1 MKPVLDKLHQNLK
14 SIVKK
19 VKRYIKTLWAIALI
33 FGFAVKSYAQE
44 GIRAPLEL
52 GKIEPYKMEVTYDKT
67 SHLIFPTAIRYVDLG
82 SEYLIA
88 GKAEDAENV
97 LRIKATARDFEGE
110 TNFSVITNDGR
121 FYSFNVYYSSYPEV
135 LSYDLLTLQKA
146 VGKASGNDVL
156 FEELGN
162 NSPSL
167 AGLLLKT
174 IYSKDKRIVKHI
186 GAKSYGIQ
194 FILKGI
200 YIHNGKY
207 YFHTELRN
215 RTNVPFHID
224 FVNFKAVDKK
234 IAKRTVVQERP
245 IIPLRIY
252 KPLNEIAGKTVEQNV
267 FLLDQFTIDGDK
279 ILLIEIFEKNG
290 GRHQTLQVEN
300 LDLLKARLVNDMHL
314 KF

>member
-1 MKPVLDKLHQNLK
+1 MKNHLK
-14 SIVKK
+14 
-19 VKRYIKTLWAIALI
+19 TFWAFALMI
-33 FGFAVKSYAQE
+33 GFAVSSFAQDS
-44 GIRAPLEL
+44 IRTPLAL
-52 GKIEPYKMEVTYDKT
+52 GKIEPYQMEVTYDKT
-67 SHLIFPTAIRYVDLG
+67 SHLIFPTGIRYVDLG

-97 LRIKATARDFEGE
+97 LRVKASVRDFEFE

-121 FYSFNVYYSSYPEV
+121 FYSFNVYYSSYPDV
-135 LSYDLLTLQKA
+135 LSYDLLTMQKA
-146 VGKASGNDVL
+146 VDKTNGNDVL

-167 AGLLLKT
+167 AGLLLET
-174 IYSKDKRIVKHI
+174 IYKNDKRIVKHI
-186 GAKSYGIQ
+186 GAKSFGIQ

-207 YFHTELRN
+207 YFHTELGN
-215 RTNVPFHID
+215 RTNVPFQID
-224 FVNFKAVDKK
+224 FINFKVVDKK

-245 IIPLRIY
+245 MIPLRTY
-252 KPLNEIAGKTVEQNV
+252 KPLDGINGKSTEQNV
-267 FLLDQFTIDGDK
+267 FLLDQFTIADDK

-290 GRHQTLQVEN
+290 GRHQTLQIEN
-300 LDLLKARLVNDMHL
+300 SDLIKARLIDDMHL

>member
-1 MKPVLDKLHQNLK
+1 MKNHLK
-14 SIVKK
+14 
-19 VKRYIKTLWAIALI
+19 TFWAIALI
-33 FGFAVKSYAQE
+33 LGFAVQSYAQDS
-44 GIRAPLEL
+44 IRTPLAL
-52 GKIEPYKMEVTYDKT
+52 GKIEPYRMGVTYDKT

-97 LRIKATARDFEGE
+97 LRVKASVRDFEPE

-121 FYSFNVYYSSYPEV
+121 FYSFNVYYSSYPEAM
-135 LSYDLLTLQKA
+135 SYDLLTMQKA
-146 VGKASGNDVL
+146 VDKAKGNDVL

-167 AGLLLKT
+167 AGLLLET
-174 IYSKDKRIVKHI
+174 IYKKDKRIVKHI
-186 GAKSYGIQ
+186 GSKSFGIQ

-215 RTNVPFHID
+215 RTNVPFQID
-224 FVNFKAVDKK
+224 FINFKVVDKK
-234 IAKRTVVQERP
+234 VAKRTVVQERP
-245 IIPLRIY
+245 MIPLRTY
-252 KPLNEIAGKTVEQNV
+252 KPLDEIGGKTTEQNV
-267 FLLDQFTIDGDK
+267 FLLDQFTIADDK
-279 ILLIEIFEKNG
+279 VLLIEIFEKNG

-300 LDLLKARLVNDMHL
+300 SDLIKARLINDMHL

>member
-1 MKPVLDKLHQNLK
+1 MKNNLK
-14 SIVKK
+14 
-19 VKRYIKTLWAIALI
+19 TFWTIALMI
-33 FGFAVKSYAQE
+33 GFAISSFAQDS
-44 GIRAPLEL
+44 IRTPLAL
-52 GKIEPYKMEVTYDKT
+52 GKIEPYQMEVTYDKT
-67 SHLIFPTAIRYVDLG
+67 SHLIFPTGIRYVDLG

-97 LRIKATARDFEGE
+97 LRVKASVRDFESE

-121 FYSFNVYYSSYPEV
+121 FYSFNVYYSSYPDV
-135 LSYDLLTLQKA
+135 LSYDLLTMQKA
-146 VGKASGNDVL
+146 VDKTNGNDVL

-167 AGLLLKT
+167 AGLLLET
-174 IYSKDKRIVKHI
+174 IYKNDKRIVKHI
-186 GAKSYGIQ
+186 GAKSFGIQ

-207 YFHTELRN
+207 YFHTELGN
-215 RTNVPFHID
+215 RTNVPFEID
-224 FVNFKAVDKK
+224 FINFKIVDKK

-245 IIPLRIY
+245 MIPLRTY
-252 KPLNEIAGKTVEQNV
+252 KPLDDINGKSTEQNV
-267 FLLDQFTIDGDK
+267 FLLDQFTIADDK

-300 LDLLKARLVNDMHL
+300 SDLIKARLIDDMHL

>member
-1 MKPVLDKLHQNLK
+1 MKNH
-14 SIVKK
+14 
-19 VKRYIKTLWAIALI
+19 IKTFWAFALI
-33 FGFAVKSYAQE
+33 IGFAVNTFAQDS
-44 GIRAPLEL
+44 IKAPLNL
-52 GKIEPYKMEVTYDKT
+52 GKIEPYQMQVTYDKT
-67 SHLIFPTAIRYVDLG
+67 THLIFPTAIRYVDLG

-97 LRIKATARDFEGE
+97 LRVKASVKDFETE

-121 FYSFNVYYSSYPEV
+121 FYSFNVYYSAYPEA
-135 LSYDLLTLQKA
+135 LSYDLITMQKA
-146 VGKASGNDVL
+146 VDKKNGNDVL

-167 AGLLLKT
+167 AGLLLET
-174 IYSKDKRIVKHI
+174 IYKKDQRIVKHI
-186 GAKSYGIQ
+186 GAKSFGIQ

-215 RTNVPFHID
+215 RTNVPFGID
-224 FVNFKAVDKK
+224 FINFKVVDKK
-234 IAKRTVVQERP
+234 VAKRTVVQERP
-245 IIPLRIY
+245 MIPLRTY
-252 KPLNEIAGKTVEQNV
+252 KPLNEIGGKAIEQNV
-267 FLLDQFTIDGDK
+267 FLLDQFTIADDK
-279 ILLIEIFEKNG
+279 VLLIEIFEKNG

-300 LDLLKARLVNDMHL
+300 SDLIKARLINDMHL

>member
-1 MKPVLDKLHQNLK
+1 MKNHF
-14 SIVKK
+14 
-19 VKRYIKTLWAIALI
+19 KTFWAIALI
-33 FGFAVKSYAQE
+33 LGFAVQSYAQDS
-44 GIRAPLEL
+44 ANAKTPLAL

-97 LRIKATARDFEGE
+97 LRVKATVRDFEPE

-121 FYSFNVYYSSYPEV
+121 FYSFNVYYSSYPEA
-135 LSYDLLTLQKA
+135 LSYDLLTMQKA
-146 VGKASGNDVL
+146 LDKANGNDVL

-167 AGLLLKT
+167 AGLLLET
-174 IYSKDKRIVKHI
+174 IYKKDKRIVMHI
-186 GAKSYGIQ
+186 GAKSFGIQ
-194 FILKGI
+194 FILKSI

-215 RTNVPFHID
+215 RTNVPFQID
-224 FVNFKAVDKK
+224 FINFKVVDKK
-234 IAKRTVVQERP
+234 VAKRTVVQERP
-245 IIPLRIY
+245 MIPLRTY
-252 KPLNEIAGKTVEQNV
+252 KPLDEIGGKTTEQNV
-267 FLLDQFTIDGDK
+267 FLLDQFTIADDK
-279 ILLIEIFEKNG
+279 VLLIEIFEKNG
-290 GRHQTLQVEN
+290 GRHQTLQIEN
-300 LDLLKARLVNDMHL
+300 SDLIKARLINDMHL

>member
-1 MKPVLDKLHQNLK
+1 MKNHLK
-14 SIVKK
+14 
-19 VKRYIKTLWAIALI
+19 TFWAFALI
-33 FGFAVKSYAQE
+33 LGFAVQSYAQDS
-44 GIRAPLEL
+44 AKTPLAL
-52 GKIEPYKMEVTYDKT
+52 GKIEPYRMEVTYDKT

-97 LRIKATARDFEGE
+97 LRVKASVREFEAE

-121 FYSFNVYYSSYPEV
+121 FYSFNVYYSPYPEA
-135 LSYDLLTLQKA
+135 LSYDLLTMQKA
-146 VGKASGNDVL
+146 VDKANGNDVL

-167 AGLLLKT
+167 AGLLLET
-174 IYSKDKRIVKHI
+174 IYKKDKRIVKHI
-186 GAKSYGIQ
+186 GAKSFGIQ

-215 RTNVPFHID
+215 RTNVPFQID
-224 FVNFKAVDKK
+224 FINFKVVDKK
-234 IAKRTVVQERP
+234 VAKRTVVQERP
-245 IIPLRIY
+245 LTPLRTY
-252 KPLNEIAGKTVEQNV
+252 KPLDGIGGKSIEQNV
-267 FLLDQFTIDGDK
+267 FLLDQFTIADDK
-279 ILLIEIFEKNG
+279 VLLIEVFEKNG

-300 LDLLKARLVNDMHL
+300 SDLIKARLINDMHL

>member
-1 MKPVLDKLHQNLK
+1 MKNHLK
-14 SIVKK
+14 
-19 VKRYIKTLWAIALI
+19 TFWAIALI
-33 FGFAVKSYAQE
+33 LGFAVQSYAQDS
-44 GIRAPLEL
+44 IKTPLAL
-52 GKIEPYKMEVTYDKT
+52 GKIEPYRMEVTYDKT

-97 LRIKATARDFEGE
+97 LRVKASVRDFEPE

-121 FYSFNVYYSSYPEV
+121 FYSFNVYYSSYPEAM
-135 LSYDLLTLQKA
+135 SYDLLTMQKA
-146 VGKASGNDVL
+146 VDKTNGNDVL

-167 AGLLLKT
+167 AGLLLET
-174 IYSKDKRIVKHI
+174 IYKKDKRIVKHI
-186 GAKSYGIQ
+186 GAKSFGIQ

-215 RTNVPFHID
+215 RTNVPFEID
-224 FVNFKAVDKK
+224 FINFKVVDKK
-234 IAKRTVVQERP
+234 VAKRTVIQERP
-245 IIPLRIY
+245 LTPLRTY
-252 KPLNEIAGKTVEQNV
+252 KPLDGIAGKSTEQNV
-267 FLLDQFTIDGDK
+267 FLLDQFTIADDK
-279 ILLIEIFEKNG
+279 VLLIEIFEKNG

-300 LDLLKARLVNDMHL
+300 SDLIKARLIDDMHL

>member
-1 MKPVLDKLHQNLK
+1 MKNHLK
-14 SIVKK
+14 
-19 VKRYIKTLWAIALI
+19 TFWAFALI
-33 FGFAVKSYAQE
+33 LGFAVQSYAQDSTK
-44 GIRAPLEL
+44 AKTPLAL

-97 LRIKATARDFEGE
+97 LRVKATVRDFETE

-135 LSYDLLTLQKA
+135 LSYDLLTMQKA
-146 VGKASGNDVL
+146 VDKANGNDVL

-167 AGLLLKT
+167 AGLLLET
-174 IYSKDKRIVKHI
+174 IYNKDKRIVKHI
-186 GAKSYGIQ
+186 GAKSFGIQ

-207 YFHTELRN
+207 YFHTELKN
-215 RTNVPFHID
+215 KTNVPFQID
-224 FVNFKAVDKK
+224 FINFKVVDKK
-234 IAKRTVVQERP
+234 VAKRTVVQERP
-245 IIPLRIY
+245 MIPLRTY
-252 KPLNEIAGKTVEQNV
+252 KPLDEIGGKLTEQNV
-267 FLLDQFTIDGDK
+267 FLLDQFTIADDK
-279 ILLIEIFEKNG
+279 VLLIEIFEKNG

-300 LDLLKARLVNDMHL
+300 SDLIKARLINDMHL

>member
-1 MKPVLDKLHQNLK
+1 MKNLFRTFWT
-14 SIVKK
+14 V
-19 VKRYIKTLWAIALI
+19 ALI
-33 FGFAVKSYAQE
+33 IGFAVTSFAQDS
-44 GIRAPLEL
+44 ANAKTPLAL

-97 LRIKATARDFEGE
+97 LRIKAAVRDFEPE

-121 FYSFNVYYSSYPEV
+121 FYSFNVYYSGYPDV
-135 LSYDLLTLQKA
+135 LSYDLLTMQKK
-146 VGKASGNDVL
+146 VDKANGNDVL

-167 AGLLLKT
+167 AGLLLET
-174 IYSKDKRIVKHI
+174 IYKKDKRIVKHI
-186 GAKSYGIQ
+186 GAKSFGIQ

-200 YIHNGKY
+200 YIHNDKY

-215 RTNVPFHID
+215 KSNVPFNID
-224 FVNFKAVDKK
+224 FINFKVVDKK
-234 IAKRTVVQERP
+234 VAKRTVVQERP
-245 IIPLRIY
+245 LTPLKAY
-252 KPLNEIAGKTVEQNV
+252 KPLEQGISGKSTEQNV
-267 FLLDQFTIDGDK
+267 FLLDQFTIADDK
-279 ILLIEIFEKNG
+279 VLLIEMFEKNG

-300 LDLLKARLVNDMHL
+300 SDLIKARVINDMHL

>member
-1 MKPVLDKLHQNLK
+1 MKNHLK
-14 SIVKK
+14 
-19 VKRYIKTLWAIALI
+19 TFWAFALI
-33 FGFAVKSYAQE
+33 LGFAVQSYAQDS
-44 GIRAPLEL
+44 IRTPLAL

-97 LRIKATARDFEGE
+97 LRVKASVRDFEPE
-110 TNFSVITNDGR
+110 TNFSVIANDGR
-121 FYSFNVYYSSYPEV
+121 FYSFNVYYSSYPEAM
-135 LSYDLLTLQKA
+135 SYDLLTMQKA
-146 VGKASGNDVL
+146 VDKANGNDVL

-167 AGLLLKT
+167 AGLLLET
-174 IYSKDKRIVKHI
+174 IYKNDKRIVKHI
-186 GAKSYGIQ
+186 GAKSFGIQ

-215 RTNVPFHID
+215 KTNVPFQID
-224 FVNFKAVDKK
+224 FINFKVVDKK
-234 IAKRTVVQERP
+234 VAKRTVVQERP
-245 IIPLRIY
+245 IIPLRTY
-252 KPLNEIAGKTVEQNV
+252 KPFDEIGGKLTEQNV
-267 FLLDQFTIDGDK
+267 FLLDQFTIADDK
-279 ILLIEIFEKNG
+279 VLLIEIFEKNG

-300 LDLLKARLVNDMHL
+300 SDLIKARLINDMHL

>member
-1 MKPVLDKLHQNLK
+1 MLNSNIKTMNNLLK
-14 SIVKK
+14 SIC
-19 VKRYIKTLWAIALI
+19 AFALTV
-33 FGFAVKSYAQE
+33 GFSISSFAQDS
-44 GIRAPLEL
+44 IRTPLAL

-97 LRIKATARDFEGE
+97 LRIKASVRDFEQE

-121 FYSFNVYYSSYPEV
+121 FYNFNVYYSSYPEAM
-135 LSYDLLTLQKA
+135 SYDLQTMQKA
-146 VGKASGNDVL
+146 VDKANGNDVL

-167 AGLLLKT
+167 AGLLLET
-174 IYSKDKRIVKHI
+174 IYKMDKPIVKHI
-186 GAKSYGIQ
+186 GAKSFGIQ

-200 YIHNGKY
+200 YIHNEKY

-215 RTNVPFHID
+215 STNVPFGID
-224 FVNFKAVDKK
+224 FINFKVVDKK
-234 IAKRTVVQERP
+234 VAKRTVVQEHALT
-245 IIPLRIY
+245 PLRTY
-252 KPLNEIAGKTVEQNV
+252 KPLDEISGKATEQNV
-267 FLLDQFTIDGDK
+267 FLLDQFTIADDK
-279 ILLIEIFEKNG
+279 VLLIEIFEKNG
-290 GRHQTLQVEN
+290 GRHQILQVEN
-300 LDLLKARLVNDMHL
+300 SDLIQARLINDMHL

>member
-1 MKPVLDKLHQNLK
+1 MKNHLK
-14 SIVKK
+14 
-19 VKRYIKTLWAIALI
+19 TFWAIALI
-33 FGFAVKSYAQE
+33 LGFAVQSYAQDS
-44 GIRAPLEL
+44 IRTPLAL
-52 GKIEPYKMEVTYDKT
+52 GKIEPYRMEVTYDKT

-97 LRIKATARDFEGE
+97 LRVKASVRDFEPE

-121 FYSFNVYYSSYPEV
+121 FYSFNVYYSSYPEAM
-135 LSYDLLTLQKA
+135 SYDLLTMQKA
-146 VGKASGNDVL
+146 VDKANGNDVL

-167 AGLLLKT
+167 AGLLLET
-174 IYSKDKRIVKHI
+174 IYKKDKRIIKHI
-186 GAKSYGIQ
+186 GAKSFGIQ

-215 RTNVPFHID
+215 RTNVPFEVD
-224 FVNFKAVDKK
+224 FINFKVVDKK
-234 IAKRTVVQERP
+234 VAKRTVVQERP
-245 IIPLRIY
+245 LTPLRTY
-252 KPLNEIAGKTVEQNV
+252 KPLDGIGGQSTEQNV
-267 FLLDQFTIDGDK
+267 FLLDQFTIADDK
-279 ILLIEIFEKNG
+279 VLLIEIFEKNG
-290 GRHQTLQVEN
+290 GRHQILQVEN
-300 LDLLKARLVNDMHL
+300 SDLIKARLINDMHL

>member
-1 MKPVLDKLHQNLK
+1 MKNHLK
-14 SIVKK
+14 
-19 VKRYIKTLWAIALI
+19 TFWAIALI
-33 FGFAVKSYAQE
+33 LGIAVQSYAQE
-44 GIRAPLEL
+44 SIRTPLAL

-97 LRIKATARDFEGE
+97 LRVKASIKDFEAE

-121 FYSFNVYYSSYPEV
+121 FYSFNVYYSSYPEA
-135 LSYDLLTLQKA
+135 LSYDLLTMQKA
-146 VGKASGNDVL
+146 VDKANGNDVL

-167 AGLLLKT
+167 AGLLLET
-174 IYSKDKRIVKHI
+174 IYKKDKRIVKHI
-186 GAKSYGIQ
+186 GAKSFGIQ

-215 RTNVPFHID
+215 KTNVPFQID
-224 FVNFKAVDKK
+224 FVNFKVVDKK
-234 IAKRTVVQERP
+234 VAKRTVVQERP
-245 IIPLRIY
+245 MIPLRTY
-252 KPLNEIAGKTVEQNV
+252 KPLDEIGGKSTEQNV
-267 FLLDQFTIDGDK
+267 FLLDQFTIADDK
-279 ILLIEIFEKNG
+279 VLLIEIFEKNG
-290 GRHQTLQVEN
+290 GRHQTLQIEN
-300 LDLLKARLVNDMHL
+300 SDLIKARLINDMHL

>member
-1 MKPVLDKLHQNLK
+1 MKNHLK
-14 SIVKK
+14 
-19 VKRYIKTLWAIALI
+19 TFWAIALI
-33 FGFAVKSYAQE
+33 LGFAVQSFAQDS
-44 GIRAPLEL
+44 IRTPLAL

-97 LRIKATARDFEGE
+97 LRVKATVRDFEPE

-121 FYSFNVYYSSYPEV
+121 FYSFNVYYSSYPEAM
-135 LSYDLLTLQKA
+135 SYDLLTMQKA
-146 VGKASGNDVL
+146 VDKANGNDVL

-167 AGLLLKT
+167 AGLLLET
-174 IYSKDKRIVKHI
+174 IYKNDNRIVKHI
-186 GAKSYGIQ
+186 GAKSFGIQ

-215 RTNVPFHID
+215 RTNVPFQID
-224 FVNFKAVDKK
+224 FVNFKVVDKK
-234 IAKRTVVQERP
+234 VAKRTVVQERP
-245 IIPLRIY
+245 LIPLRTY
-252 KPLNEIAGKTVEQNV
+252 KPLTEIAGQTTEQNV
-267 FLLDQFTIDGDK
+267 FLLDQFTIADDK
-279 ILLIEIFEKNG
+279 VLLIEIFEKNG
-290 GRHQTLQVEN
+290 GRQQTLQVEN
-300 LDLLKARLVNDMHL
+300 SDLIKARLINDMHL

>member
-1 MKPVLDKLHQNLK
+1 MKNHLK
-14 SIVKK
+14 
-19 VKRYIKTLWAIALI
+19 TFWAIALI
-33 FGFAVKSYAQE
+33 LGFAVQSYAQDS
-44 GIRAPLEL
+44 IRTPLAL

-97 LRIKATARDFEGE
+97 LRVKATVRDFEPE

-121 FYSFNVYYSSYPEV
+121 FYSFNVYYSSYPEA
-135 LSYDLLTLQKA
+135 LSYDLLTMQKA
-146 VGKASGNDVL
+146 VDKANGNDVL

-167 AGLLLKT
+167 AGLLLET
-174 IYSKDKRIVKHI
+174 IYKNDKRIVKHI
-186 GAKSYGIQ
+186 GAKSFGIQ

-215 RTNVPFHID
+215 KTNVPFQID
-224 FVNFKAVDKK
+224 FINFKVVDKK
-234 IAKRTVVQERP
+234 VAKRTVVQERP
-245 IIPLRIY
+245 IIPLRTY
-252 KPLNEIAGKTVEQNV
+252 KPFDEIGGKLTEQNV
-267 FLLDQFTIDGDK
+267 FLLDQFTIADDK
-279 ILLIEIFEKNG
+279 VLLIEIFEKNG

-300 LDLLKARLVNDMHL
+300 SDLIKARLINDMHL

>member
-1 MKPVLDKLHQNLK
+1 MKNHLK
-14 SIVKK
+14 
-19 VKRYIKTLWAIALI
+19 TFWAIALI
-33 FGFAVKSYAQE
+33 LGFAVQSYAQDS
-44 GIRAPLEL
+44 IRTPLAL
-52 GKIEPYKMEVTYDKT
+52 GKIEPYRMEVTYDKT
-67 SHLIFPTAIRYVDLG
+67 SHLIFPTTIRYVDLG

-97 LRIKATARDFEGE
+97 LRVKASVRDFEPE

-121 FYSFNVYYSSYPEV
+121 FYSFNVYYSSYPKAM
-135 LSYDLLTLQKA
+135 SYDLLTMQKA
-146 VGKASGNDVL
+146 VDKANGNDVL

-167 AGLLLKT
+167 AGLLLET
-174 IYSKDKRIVKHI
+174 IYKKDKRIIKHI
-186 GAKSYGIQ
+186 GAKSFGIQ

-215 RTNVPFHID
+215 RTNVPFEVD
-224 FVNFKAVDKK
+224 FINFKVVDKK
-234 IAKRTVVQERP
+234 VAKRTVVQERP
-245 IIPLRIY
+245 LTPLRTY
-252 KPLNEIAGKTVEQNV
+252 KPLDGIGGKSTGQNV
-267 FLLDQFTIDGDK
+267 FLLDQFTIADDK
-279 ILLIEIFEKNG
+279 VLLIEIFEKNG

-300 LDLLKARLVNDMHL
+300 SDLIKARLIDDMHL